1 MRIVKS
7 NTHYPLIS
15 SCVWINIVILYAC
28 IKVIDKPIHDILWII
43 TIGLCFIFWLFINWK
58 IEFKRNE
65 MKSYISIYFDH
76 FGYDESDFINCELC
90 SSKAV
95 DIHHIN
101 ARGMAGSKNK
111 DTIDNLMA
119 VCRICH
125 IKFGDKKMYIDFLKE
140 KHNEVLEKFK
150 RNK

>member
-1 MRIVKS
+1 
-7 NTHYPLIS
+7 
-15 SCVWINIVILYAC
+15 
-28 IKVIDKPIHDILWII
+28 
-43 TIGLCFIFWLFINWK
+43 
-58 IEFKRNE
+58 